1 MNALRIALSNLAV
14 LGAVALLG
22 WAVTNVLAYLLTT
35 KKAPAQTAGAG
46 EEK

>member
-35 KKAPAQTAGAG
+35 KTAPSGEPGAG
-46 EEK
+46 ETK